1 MLFNPTR
8 DEARHFF
15 IEAWRKYQAH
25 EPLTDQEKITAAILE
40 RHPEYH
46 GFLSADYVDQDWPV
60 EYGETNPFLH
70 ISMHLAI
77 AEQLSIDQP
86 HGIRALHEQLVN
98 AAGDEHAAL
107 HWMMEGLGEML
118 WQAQRYNLPPDPA
131 TYLQILRKKASL
143 PAA

>member
-15 IEAWRKYQAH
+15 IESWRKHKAG
-25 EPLTDQEKITAAILE
+25 EALSDQEKITARILE
-40 RHPEYH
+40 YHPEYH
-46 GFLSADYVDQDWPV
+46 GFLSPDYVDQDWPV

-77 AEQLSIDQP
+77 AEQISIDQP
-86 HGIRALHEQLVN
+86 FGVRALHQQLVQ
-98 AAGDEHAAL
+98 AANNEHDAL

-131 TYLQILRKKASL
+131 TYLNILRKKAGL
-143 PAA
+143 PTA